1 MDYITTNKKL
11 SEHQSSNLKLNS
23 TKTALL
29 YVTDDFLMSID
40 KSKVSAL
47 VLLDMSKAFNSIRHD
62 ILLQKLQ
69 QIGIT

>member
-1 MDYITTNKKL
+1 MDYIATNKKL
-11 SEHQSSNLKLNS
+11 SEHQSGNLKLNS

-29 YVTDDFLMSID
+29 HVTDDFLISID
-40 KSKVSAL
+40 KSKVSSL
-47 VLLDMSKAFNSIRHD
+47 VLLDMSKAFNRIRHD